1 MSRIRTALVGTVA
14 AGLLLMTA
22 SVASAAPVEASSSI
36 REVTDLG
43 GGWFSNSQVL
53 TSVTTDVTQQ
63 SRTRTVAGDFTSQIQ
78 QPINPD
84 GTSTW
89 PAKRGVIPVQFKLT
103 KSDTVQRKT
112 DTTTTTTVTKVPSFK
127 SIGSDSESHN
137 DWAALTHVPPSGTTV
152 ASLTDIRS
160 DFDWLNGST
169 NHTGSLRW
177 VISTAAGNIDA
188 YYGSLPNFTDNGG
201 PGSGDNLI
209 AQTDARFDPPGGE
222 WVKTWNDIV
231 GTYGTQPVLS
241 VYLVV
246 DAGDQELD
254 LHGATV
260 NGSHKDV
267 LDSYTG
273 GHDTV
278 EAWSPGQP
286 DVVTVPGTWETIS
299 TSAGVQ
305 TNAVPA
311 KIVVIKSP
319 NDPTPIDVSESLSS
333 AQGDTSGYFRQ
344 IDGKYMYNLKAET
357 LGKGSFNVYIAP
369 DGYTNAQ
376 SDARVL
382 ENPGV
387 FELK

>member
-1 MSRIRTALVGTVA
+1 MSRIRTALVGVVA
-14 AGLLLMTA
+14 AGLMLMSA
-22 SVASAAPVEASSSI
+22 GAASAAPSS
-36 REVTDLG
+36 VTEFDNIALG
-43 GGWFSNSQVL
+43 DSWWLESS
-53 TSVTTDVTQQ
+53 TEITTDVT
-63 SRTRTVAGDFTSQIQ
+63 TTTSTESQTIPGSYKAQVQ

-177 VISTAAGNIDA
+177 VISTPAGNIDA

-260 NGSHKDV
+260 NGSHKGV

-319 NDPTPIDVSESLSS
+319 NDPTPIDVSEPLSS

>member
-1 MSRIRTALVGTVA
+1 MSRIRTALVGVVA
-14 AGLLLMTA
+14 AGLMLMSA
-22 SVASAAPVEASSSI
+22 GAASAAPSS
-36 REVTDLG
+36 VTEFDNIALG
-43 GGWFSNSQVL
+43 DSWWLESS
-53 TSVTTDVTQQ
+53 TEITTDVT
-63 SRTRTVAGDFTSQIQ
+63 TTTSTESQTTPGSYKAQVQ

>member
-1 MSRIRTALVGTVA
+1 MSRIRTALVGVVA
-14 AGLLLMTA
+14 AGLMLMSA
-22 SVASAAPVEASSSI
+22 GAASAAPSS
-36 REVTDLG
+36 VTEFDNITLG
-43 GGWFSNSQVL
+43 DSWWLESS
-53 TSVTTDVTQQ
+53 TEITTDVT
-63 SRTRTVAGDFTSQIQ
+63 TTTSTESQTTPGSYKAQVQ

-177 VISTAAGNIDA
+177 VISTPAGNIDA

-333 AQGDTSGYFRQ
+333 AQDDTSGYFRQ

>member
-1 MSRIRTALVGTVA
+1 
-14 AGLLLMTA
+14 
-22 SVASAAPVEASSSI
+22 
-36 REVTDLG
+36 
-43 GGWFSNSQVL
+43 
-53 TSVTTDVTQQ
+53 
-63 SRTRTVAGDFTSQIQ
+63 
-78 QPINPD
+78 
-84 GTSTW
+84 
-89 PAKRGVIPVQFKLT
+89 VQFKLT

-177 VISTAAGNIDA
+177 VISTPAGNIDA

-260 NGSHKDV
+260 NGSHKGV

-319 NDPTPIDVSESLSS
+319 NDPTPIDVASRCHPPRATPRATSARSTASTRTTSRPRPSARAASTCTSPRTATPTPRATPGSWKTQGCSNSS
-333 AQGDTSGYFRQ
+333 STRSPRSAWRAGRPITRSGALCRLTGRLTRYSWRQ
-344 IDGKYMYNLKAET
+344 SIRVEMR
-357 LGKGSFNVYIAP
+357 KGGEAANWF
-369 DGYTNAQ
+369 
-376 SDARVL
+376 L
-382 ENPGV
+382 
-387 FELK
+387 